1 MRVLQVMAG
10 AAHGGAETFFVALVS
25 ALARAG
31 LEQHAV
37 IRTHAERATKLRAA
51 TVPVTEL
58 RFGGK
63 LDFLTPLALKR
74 EVVAFRPDIAVTWMS
89 RASEKLR
96 PGPFV
101 HVARLGGYYDLKHYR
116 HCDHLVCNTEDIAAF
131 CRKNGFPADRVH
143 YLPNFVAWRAAPPVD
158 RATLD
163 TPADAPV
170 LLALGRLHP
179 NKAFD
184 VLLRALPS
192 VPGAYLWLAGEG
204 ELQGALERQASELGV
219 RDRVRFLGWRS
230 DKEALFA
237 AANVCVVPSRSE
249 PFGNVVLDAWA
260 SGTPL
265 VAAASLGPAAYVA
278 HEVNGLLVPVDD
290 SATLA
295 GAINRLLIDRALAAT
310 LAAAGQAKWRDEFSE
325 DVCVRHWLDFLAS
338 AVKRKAAA

>member
-1 MRVLQVMAG
+1 MKVLQVMAG

-116 HCDHLVCNTEDIAAF
+116 HCDHLVCNT
-131 CRKNGFPADRVH
+131 
-143 YLPNFVAWRAAPPVD
+143 
-158 RATLD
+158 
-163 TPADAPV
+163 
-170 LLALGRLHP
+170 
-179 NKAFD
+179 
-184 VLLRALPS
+184 
-192 VPGAYLWLAGEG
+192 
-204 ELQGALERQASELGV
+204 
-219 RDRVRFLGWRS
+219 
-230 DKEALFA
+230 
-237 AANVCVVPSRSE
+237 
-249 PFGNVVLDAWA
+249 
-260 SGTPL
+260 
-265 VAAASLGPAAYVA
+265 
-278 HEVNGLLVPVDD
+278 
-290 SATLA
+290 
-295 GAINRLLIDRALAAT
+295 
-310 LAAAGQAKWRDEFSE
+310 
-325 DVCVRHWLDFLAS
+325 
-338 AVKRKAAA
+338 